1 MAGIIT
7 SVAEDIKKLQELKK
21 AISDVKKELG
31 SINITVDIDI
41 KENLEKQLQS
51 LMAQYNGMEEKISQV
66 EGKMMLLKKDVQK
79 AIEVQKPASDISKLI
94 TDGLKEIEQSSQ
106 KTSQSVESLN
116 STLNHNDSEVEK
128 NTQAL
133 NENVV
138 ATEKVRVSHTQL
150 VAEINHIASTNYDKF
165 INRTTEGT
173 LNYSNAINQANL
185 DMARLTSVQDDL
197 NELWKSG
204 EISAEEYQRTMNE
217 VQVAIVRTE
226 QAFDALRDA
235 RNSKKGVSV
244 DTSALDGLDEKIHLL
259 LLDLA
264 ELEVENGKTK
274 QSLKDLNKEF
284 KDGSVT
290 EDDYIRRKAILQ
302 NSLDEESKKIKE
314 VKTELKLQRQ
324 AVGEVEGSYNQL
336 SAQYSLNKVILNKL
350 SSEQLQDTEEYKKLL
365 EETEAIY
372 EKMKQYQAST
382 GKNQLNVGNYE
393 SGFTNAR
400 VELRALVTEIAG
412 LTLQYRNMSDAEKAA
427 AEGQELKEKIDQ
439 LTGHAAELKDAIGD
453 VNDSIK
459 KQASDTSSFDAIAD
473 GINLLI
479 SGFGL
484 AEGAAQMLGL
494 SEEDLVAV
502 QTNLQA
508 AFVASNAIVKIQTS
522 LRKES
527 ALMTGIHTLQTNLAT
542 TAINIR
548 TAAEGKGIIA
558 TKAATVA
565 QAAFNAVAKA
575 NPYVLLAAAVISVV
589 GALWAFTKGQ
599 KEAAK
604 ADEERKEA
612 LEKAKNELKEYNEA
626 IASGA
631 AKNISK
637 LEELRREWVALGGNM
652 SKQKQFIEDNKDAFH
667 DLGLEVNSVS
677 DVENILVK
685 NTAAVK
691 KAFMERAKAAAAAS
705 LMEQKYKEIIQINL
719 QKETKV
725 ITPKVGRM
733 MGWSDAAMAREKA
746 KRQAEERAAVQ
757 KRNAERDAQIKA
769 IEKQIDELADVQLE
783 GNQKAKSTLKG
794 AGVKEYDKEAE
805 KRKNSK
811 KKKTEQQRKEAEK
824 KEREKQQAEYV
835 ALLDKQK
842 YETIK
847 KQRDNEYEIRQNT
860 IDIKKEGNEKAL
872 AQINLDYDRQKAA
885 IKDYEDKLKQEKIDA
900 AKAAFEKNPANKD
913 KVFDAGGVDVKM
925 TEQETRLVKSM
936 RDKADHEREQSIK
949 DLHKAELQ
957 SMRDYLKEYGTVQQ
971 QKYAIAKEYDEKI
984 AKVEGEAQKK
994 LLERQKQEALS
1005 NIVSKDAMMS
1015 IDWRET
1021 FGNMG
1026 SVLQDIAK
1034 TTLAKVDEYMKSD
1047 SFKNLEAKDKKAY
1060 ADLRSNL
1067 RSSVNNDNINV
1078 FSTKMWDEIST
1089 YAEKYK
1095 NSVKALQD
1103 ATKKHELAID
1113 GLEKA
1118 EEELSKATTD
1128 EAKKI
1133 AKKKVESAKKEVS
1146 NTATEVQT
1154 QQQNVNNDK
1163 GDLDDSAGDAAIAL
1177 QNFQALLSNITSGSL
1192 TGFAKGIGQLINGI
1206 AGGSTKVGDA
1216 LQGLGG
1222 KIGGLV
1228 GAILSIIEALG
1239 DDPAGFID
1247 NLFNKIVT
1255 AVEGILTNLDKIALS
1270 IVKGVGNLTGGI
1282 IRATLS
1288 GATFGLYNAN
1298 GNVEEMNKRIEELK
1312 SANEEL
1318 AKSIKD
1324 LAESISDNDSTNKD
1338 SVEAYKK
1345 AVAAQKESN
1354 ENQQE
1359 AIRAEA
1365 SKYSNSGHGFL
1376 GMGGRKSF
1384 NKYAN
1389 DNRSNWL
1396 PQFNEALRKSGYNA
1410 ELNDVSQVW
1419 NLTAEQLKAIRSNA
1433 PKAWSAFFNSGGEGN
1448 PKELVEEYIDSA
1460 AGALDELT
1468 DKLNEK
1474 LTGYSWNGFKQNYE
1488 SLLSDLEST
1497 TEDFGDNISE
1507 IINKALVNSFVNS
1520 PEMQSRIKNL
1530 YSYISDAASDG
1541 IFTNKE
1547 VGEIRRQ
1554 NEEIAN
1560 YGIQWRQAMEEAGII
1575 QKKSSSSSE
1584 ASGSINTAK
1593 GITDDTANELVGR
1606 VTAVELTEERLAAGQ
1621 QQQFIALTQ
1630 ISGNISAMVNQVSGI
1645 HNIADE
1651 TRSILANSYMELQQ
1665 INENTREVV
1674 KPIKLMQSDIA
1685 EMKRKL

>member
-1 MAGIIT
+1 MAQLVFHVQADYEEVIRLRNEI
-7 SVAEDIKKLQELKK
+7 EKL
-21 AISDVKKELG
+21 KKELKG
-31 SINITVDIDI
+31 MDATVSPAAFNTLNTQLSASTQKMDELVTEAAKAGAEMEQGFKRKIFDASQTV
-41 KENLEKQLQS
+41 NGFTEKII
-51 LMAQYNGMEEKISQV
+51 AQKAVVKDVEADVKRLGEAYRTALKNNRYGGYGGGANNALAEYNAARRALDEEKAALFALTQEQATARLSV
-66 EGKMMLLKKDVQK
+66 KKLRDEY
-79 AIEVQKPASDISKLI
+79 ALYRDDSK
-94 TDGLKEIEQSSQ
+94 EM
-106 KTSQSVESLN
+106 
-116 STLNHNDSEVEK
+116 
-128 NTQAL
+128 
-133 NENVV
+133 VV
-138 ATEKVRVSHTQL
+138 ATEGIGISLKKAFAMIGGAALGKQLISDMIRVRGEFQAADTAIQTLLGSKEKADALMSKVREYAKISPLEFSDVTQATQMML
-150 VAEINHIASTNYDKF
+150 
-165 INRTTEGT
+165 
-173 LNYSNAINQANL
+173 
-185 DMARLTSVQDDL
+185 
-197 NELWKSG
+197 
-204 EISAEEYQRTMNE
+204 
-217 VQVAIVRTE
+217 
-226 QAFDALRDA
+226 
-235 RNSKKGVSV
+235 
-244 DTSALDGLDEKIHLL
+244 
-259 LLDLA
+259 
-264 ELEVENGKTK
+264 
-274 QSLKDLNKEF
+274 
-284 KDGSVT
+284 
-290 EDDYIRRKAILQ
+290 
-302 NSLDEESKKIKE
+302 
-314 VKTELKLQRQ
+314 
-324 AVGEVEGSYNQL
+324 
-336 SAQYSLNKVILNKL
+336 
-350 SSEQLQDTEEYKKLL
+350 
-365 EETEAIY
+365 
-372 EKMKQYQAST
+372 
-382 GKNQLNVGNYE
+382 
-393 SGFTNAR
+393 GFNI
-400 VELRALVTEIAG
+400 E
-412 LTLQYRNMSDAEKAA
+412 AEKVPRFL
-427 AEGQELKEKIDQ
+427 Q
-439 LTGHAAELKDAIGD
+439 AIGD
-453 VNDSIK
+453 VSMGETQKFNSLTLAFSQMSAAGKLMGQDLNQMINAGFNPLQTMSEKTGKSIAQLK
-459 KQASDTSSFDAIAD
+459 EEMSKGAISAEMVQQAFIDATSAGGKFYQMSENASKTINGQLSMMQDAMDAAFNEMGQKSEGFI
-473 GINLLI
+473 I
-479 SGFGL
+479 SGIQMTTKLIENYETVGKVLAGL
-484 AEGAAQMLGL
+484 VITYGIYKAALIANIAL
-494 SEEDLVAV
+494 THSWAVA
-502 QTNLQA
+502 A
-508 AFVASNAIVKIQTS
+508 RADAVAKGIQT
-522 LRKES
+522 
-527 ALMTGIHTLQTNLAT
+527 A
-542 TAINIR
+542 
-548 TAAEGKGIIA
+548 A

-565 QAAFNAVAKA
+565 QLALNAAMKA
-575 NPYVLLAAAVISVV
+575 NPYVLLITTVAAL
-589 GALWAFTKGQ
+589 GTALWAFTKNVDTAAEAQKRLDEATANMRKEIVSEQADIDILFNDLQNAKKGTDEYRQ
-599 KEAAK
+599 AKEAILDKYGKYLEGLNAEIRTLKNVKGAYDAITAAATKTARARGMETAMRGAQEAYGATYSGNAGKLYDKLQEKVGDTK
-604 ADEERKEA
+604 ATNLLRKLQNEISKTGKASQKLRDEIGDIFRGSATYGNSRTWITSMENATKTLQNETKKIKAVFGDANDKKSKGDKEKTTTYQED
-612 LEKAKNELKEYNEA
+612 LNKAKKNWED
-626 IASGA
+626 
-631 AKNISK
+631 AKKNLSK
-637 LEELRREWVALGGNM
+637 IEKSKSKFT
-652 SKQKQFIEDNKDAFH
+652 SKQYEDA
-667 DLGLEVNSVS
+667 
-677 DVENILVK
+677 
-685 NTAAVK
+685 K
-691 KAFMERAKAAAAAS
+691 K
-705 LMEQKYKEIIQINL
+705 
-719 QKETKV
+719 QKETAEKAYKDLGGLV
-725 ITPKVGRM
+725 SSSSTQHTGGTPK
-733 MGWSDAAMAREKA
+733 E
-746 KRQAEERAAVQ
+746 
-757 KRNAERDAQIKA
+757 
-769 IEKQIDELADVQLE
+769 IEQ
-783 GNQKAKSTLKG
+783 
-794 AGVKEYDKEAE
+794 
-805 KRKNSK
+805 
-811 KKKTEQQRKEAEK
+811 
-824 KEREKQQAEYV
+824 EKQQAEYA

-847 KQRDNEYEIRQNT
+847 KQRDNEYEIWQNE
-860 IDIKKEGNEKAL
+860 IDLMKEGNKKAL
-872 AQINLDYDRQKAA
+872 AQIELDYDRQIAA
-885 IKDYEDKLKQEKIDA
+885 IEDYEDKLWQEKIDA

-913 KVFDAGGVDVKM
+913 KVFDESGVDVKM

-936 RDKADHEREQSIK
+936 RDKADHGREQATK
-949 DLHKAELQ
+949 DLYKAELQ

-1128 EAKKI
+1128 EAKEI
-1133 AKKKVESAKKEVS
+1133 AKKKVENAKKKVS
-1146 NTATEVQT
+1146 DTATEVQT

-1163 GDLDDSAGDAAIAL
+1163 EDLDDSAGDAAIAL

-1192 TGFAKGIGQLINGI
+1192 TGFAKGVGQLINGI

-1376 GMGGRKSF
+1376 GMGGRSSF
-1384 NKYAN
+1384 NVYAN

-1410 ELNDVSQVW
+1410 GLNDVSQVW

-1520 PEMQSRIKNL
+1520 PEMQNRIKNL
-1530 YSYISDAASDG
+1530 YNYISDAASDG

>member
-1 MAGIIT
+1 MAQLVFHVQADYEEVIRLRNEI
-7 SVAEDIKKLQELKK
+7 EKL
-21 AISDVKKELG
+21 KKELKG
-31 SINITVDIDI
+31 MDATVSPAAFNTLNTQLSASTKRMDELVTEAAKAGAEMEQGFKRKIFDASQTV
-41 KENLEKQLQS
+41 NGFTEKII
-51 LMAQYNGMEEKISQV
+51 AQKAVVKDVEADVKRLGEAYRTALKNNRYGGYGGGANNALAEYNAARRALDEEKAALFALTQEQATARLSV
-66 EGKMMLLKKDVQK
+66 KKLRDEY
-79 AIEVQKPASDISKLI
+79 ALYRDDSKE
-94 TDGLKEIEQSSQ
+94 T
-106 KTSQSVESLN
+106 
-116 STLNHNDSEVEK
+116 
-128 NTQAL
+128 
-133 NENVV
+133 VV
-138 ATEKVRVSHTQL
+138 ATEGIGISLKKAFAMIGGAALGKQLISDMIRVRGEFQAADTAIQTLLGSKEKADALMSKVREYAKISPLEFSDVTQATQMML
-150 VAEINHIASTNYDKF
+150 
-165 INRTTEGT
+165 
-173 LNYSNAINQANL
+173 
-185 DMARLTSVQDDL
+185 
-197 NELWKSG
+197 
-204 EISAEEYQRTMNE
+204 
-217 VQVAIVRTE
+217 
-226 QAFDALRDA
+226 
-235 RNSKKGVSV
+235 
-244 DTSALDGLDEKIHLL
+244 
-259 LLDLA
+259 
-264 ELEVENGKTK
+264 
-274 QSLKDLNKEF
+274 
-284 KDGSVT
+284 
-290 EDDYIRRKAILQ
+290 
-302 NSLDEESKKIKE
+302 
-314 VKTELKLQRQ
+314 
-324 AVGEVEGSYNQL
+324 
-336 SAQYSLNKVILNKL
+336 
-350 SSEQLQDTEEYKKLL
+350 
-365 EETEAIY
+365 
-372 EKMKQYQAST
+372 
-382 GKNQLNVGNYE
+382 
-393 SGFTNAR
+393 GFNI
-400 VELRALVTEIAG
+400 E
-412 LTLQYRNMSDAEKAA
+412 AEKVPRFL
-427 AEGQELKEKIDQ
+427 Q
-439 LTGHAAELKDAIGD
+439 AIGD
-453 VNDSIK
+453 VSMGETQKFNSLTLAFSQMSAAGKLMGQDLNQMINAGFNPLQTMSEKTGKSIAQLK
-459 KQASDTSSFDAIAD
+459 EEMSKGAISAEMVQQAFIDATSAGGKFYQMSENASKTINGQLSMMQDAMDAAFNEMGQKSEGFI
-473 GINLLI
+473 I
-479 SGFGL
+479 SGIQMTTKLIENYETVGKVLAGL
-484 AEGAAQMLGL
+484 VITYGTYKAALIANIAL
-494 SEEDLVAV
+494 THSWAVA
-502 QTNLQA
+502 A
-508 AFVASNAIVKIQTS
+508 RADAVAKGIQT
-522 LRKES
+522 
-527 ALMTGIHTLQTNLAT
+527 A
-542 TAINIR
+542 
-548 TAAEGKGIIA
+548 A

-565 QAAFNAVAKA
+565 QLALNAAMKA
-575 NPYVLLAAAVISVV
+575 NPYVLLITTVAALGTAMW
-589 GALWAFTKGQ
+589 ALRDSTSAAEKAETSLNNTMTALGESQEKYNNQ
-599 KEAAK
+599 TKEAINIATDDASATK
-604 ADEERKEA
+604 DRKDAMDLLINRYPSIIQSYIDEKGHLRDILKLKQEIAIADKKKQREETTETLRKTGLNAWNNYNLANSFYNRQLNSKNVFSDSERKQ
-612 LEKAKNELKEYNEA
+612 LKELRDAYEKSSGNSG
-626 IASGA
+626 IWAS
-631 AKNISK
+631 
-637 LEELRREWVALGGNM
+637 LREIRDY
-652 SKQKQFIEDNKDAFH
+652 F
-667 DLGLEVNSVS
+667 
-677 DVENILVK
+677 
-685 NTAAVK
+685 
-691 KAFMERAKAAAAAS
+691 KAFAA
-705 LMEQKYKEIIQINL
+705 
-719 QKETKV
+719 
-725 ITPKVGRM
+725 
-733 MGWSDAAMAREKA
+733 
-746 KRQAEERAAVQ
+746 
-757 KRNAERDAQIKA
+757 
-769 IEKQIDELADVQLE
+769 
-783 GNQKAKSTLKG
+783 
-794 AGVKEYDKEAE
+794 
-805 KRKNSK
+805 NSK
-811 KKKTEQQRKEAEK
+811 KKYARNFTENKIDQFSQGLGNMSTEKLKALQKELMRANKNRKASTSVFVKSVGDYLTGADRETLLTKVSGMVSARERSSKSNSQKTKSELDEDKKKLKQKLDLLTAQEAAGKKGLAIKKKIKAIDEQLLDFDTTGKKDKKTEQERKKTEREEQKRNKAETKSDDETLKLRMENRQAELDLEEETTKKKLKLIDISYDKQKAEIAK
-824 KEREKQQAEYV
+824 KERELAEQNKKAGTKGLNEKGLTDEQQTEI
-835 ALLDKQK
+835 DKANEINEK
-842 YETIK
+842 SRK
-847 KQRDNEYEIRQNT
+847 KQIS
-860 IDIKKEGNEKAL
+860 
-872 AQINLDYDRQKAA
+872 
-885 IKDYEDKLKQEKIDA
+885 DA
-900 AKAAFEKNPANKD
+900 Y
-913 KVFDAGGVDVKM
+913 
-925 TEQETRLVKSM
+925 
-936 RDKADHEREQSIK
+936 
-949 DLHKAELQ
+949 KAELQ

-984 AKVEGEAQKK
+984 AKAEGEAQKK

-1034 TTLAKVDEYMKSD
+1034 ETLAKVDEYMKSD

-1060 ADLRSNL
+1060 AELRSNL

-1078 FSTKMWDEIST
+1078 FSTKMWDDIST

-1128 EAKKI
+1128 EAKEI
-1133 AKKKVESAKKEVS
+1133 AKKKVENAKKKVS
-1146 NTATEVQT
+1146 DTATEVQT

-1163 GDLDDSAGDAAIAL
+1163 EDLDDSAETAAIAL

-1192 TGFAKGIGQLINGI
+1192 TGFAKGVGQLINGI

-1312 SANEEL
+1312 AANEEL

-1324 LAESISDNDSTNKD
+1324 LAESISDTDSTNKD

-1376 GMGGRKSF
+1376 GMGGRSSF
-1384 NKYAN
+1384 NVYAN

-1530 YSYISDAASDG
+1530 YNYISDAARDG

-1560 YGIQWRQAMEEAGII
+1560 YSIQWRQAMEEAGII

-1621 QQQFIALTQ
+1621 QQQFIAITQ

>member
-1 MAGIIT
+1 MAQLVFHVQADYEEVIRLRNEI
-7 SVAEDIKKLQELKK
+7 EKL
-21 AISDVKKELG
+21 KKELKG
-31 SINITVDIDI
+31 MDATVSPAAFNTLNTQLSASTKRMDELVTEAAKAGAEMEQGFKRKIFDASQTV
-41 KENLEKQLQS
+41 NGFTEKII
-51 LMAQYNGMEEKISQV
+51 AQKAVVKDVEADVKRLGEAYRTALKNNRYGGYGGGANNALAEYNAARRALDEEKAALFALTQEQATARLSV
-66 EGKMMLLKKDVQK
+66 KKLRDEY
-79 AIEVQKPASDISKLI
+79 ALYRDDSKE
-94 TDGLKEIEQSSQ
+94 T
-106 KTSQSVESLN
+106 
-116 STLNHNDSEVEK
+116 
-128 NTQAL
+128 
-133 NENVV
+133 VV
-138 ATEKVRVSHTQL
+138 ATEGIGISLKKAFAMIGGAALGKQLISDMIRVRGEFQAADTAIQTLLGSK
-150 VAEINHIASTNYDKF
+150 DK
-165 INRTTEGT
+165 
-173 LNYSNAINQANL
+173 A
-185 DMARLTSVQDDL
+185 
-197 NELWKSG
+197 
-204 EISAEEYQRTMNE
+204 
-217 VQVAIVRTE
+217 
-226 QAFDALRDA
+226 DALMSQVREYA
-235 RNSKKGVSV
+235 
-244 DTSALDGLDEKIHLL
+244 KISP
-259 LLDLA
+259 
-264 ELEVENGKTK
+264 LEF
-274 QSLKDLNKEF
+274 SD
-284 KDGSVT
+284 VT
-290 EDDYIRRKAILQ
+290 
-302 NSLDEESKKIKE
+302 
-314 VKTELKLQRQ
+314 Q
-324 AVGEVEGSYNQL
+324 ATQMML
-336 SAQYSLNKVILNKL
+336 
-350 SSEQLQDTEEYKKLL
+350 
-365 EETEAIY
+365 
-372 EKMKQYQAST
+372 
-382 GKNQLNVGNYE
+382 
-393 SGFTNAR
+393 GFNI
-400 VELRALVTEIAG
+400 E
-412 LTLQYRNMSDAEKAA
+412 AEKVPRFL
-427 AEGQELKEKIDQ
+427 Q
-439 LTGHAAELKDAIGD
+439 AIGD
-453 VNDSIK
+453 VSMGETQKFNSLTLAFSQMSAAGKLMGQDLNQMINAGFNPLQTMSEKTGKSIAQLK
-459 KQASDTSSFDAIAD
+459 EEMSKGAISAEMVQQAFIDATSAGGKFYQMSENASKTINGQLSMMQDAMDAAFNEMGQKSEGFI
-473 GINLLI
+473 I
-479 SGFGL
+479 SGIQMTTKLIENYETVGKVLAGL
-484 AEGAAQMLGL
+484 VITYGTYKAALIANIAL
-494 SEEDLVAV
+494 THSWAVA
-502 QTNLQA
+502 A
-508 AFVASNAIVKIQTS
+508 RADAVAKGIQT
-522 LRKES
+522 
-527 ALMTGIHTLQTNLAT
+527 A
-542 TAINIR
+542 
-548 TAAEGKGIIA
+548 A

-565 QAAFNAVAKA
+565 QAAFNAVANA
-575 NPYVLLAAAVISVV
+575 NPYVLLTTTIV
-589 GALWAFTKGQ
+589 GLGAALWAFTKNTNQAAESQKRLDKATANMRKEIASEQADIDILFDDLKNAKQGTAEYGQ
-599 KEAAK
+599 AKEAILSKYGKYLEGLNEEIHTLKNVKGAYDAITAAAIKAARAK
-604 ADEERKEA
+604 GMSAAMRGAQETYGEQYSGNAGKLYDKLREKVGDTKATSILRRLQGEISKTGKASQKLRDEIGDIFRGSSTYGNSRAWITSMENATTTLKNETNKIKAIFGDIDGKNSTKGDKEKTTTYQED
-612 LEKAKNELKEYNEA
+612 LNKAKKNWED
-626 IASGA
+626 
-631 AKNISK
+631 AKKNLSK
-637 LEELRREWVALGGNM
+637 IEKNKSKFT
-652 SKQKQFIEDNKDAFH
+652 SKQYEDA
-667 DLGLEVNSVS
+667 
-677 DVENILVK
+677 
-685 NTAAVK
+685 K
-691 KAFMERAKAAAAAS
+691 K
-705 LMEQKYKEIIQINL
+705 
-719 QKETKV
+719 QKETAEKAYKDLGGLV
-725 ITPKVGRM
+725 SSSSTQHTGGTPK
-733 MGWSDAAMAREKA
+733 E
-746 KRQAEERAAVQ
+746 
-757 KRNAERDAQIKA
+757 
-769 IEKQIDELADVQLE
+769 IEQ
-783 GNQKAKSTLKG
+783 
-794 AGVKEYDKEAE
+794 
-805 KRKNSK
+805 
-811 KKKTEQQRKEAEK
+811 
-824 KEREKQQAEYV
+824 EKQQAEYA

-847 KQRDNEYEIRQNT
+847 KQRDNEYEIWQND
-860 IDIKKEGNEKAL
+860 IDLKKEGNKKAL
-872 AQINLDYDRQKAA
+872 AQIELDYDRQIAA
-885 IKDYEDKLKQEKIDA
+885 IEDYEDKLRQEKIDA

-913 KVFDAGGVDVKM
+913 KVFDESGVDVKM

-936 RDKADHEREQSIK
+936 RDKADYEREQAIK
-949 DLHKAELQ
+949 DLYKAELQ

-984 AKVEGEAQKK
+984 AKAEGEAQKK

-1034 TTLAKVDEYMKSD
+1034 ETLAKVDEYMKSD

-1113 GLEKA
+1113 GLKKA

-1133 AKKKVESAKKEVS
+1133 AKKKVENAKKKVS
-1146 NTATEVQT
+1146 DTATEVQT

-1163 GDLDDSAGDAAIAL
+1163 EDLDDSAETAAIAL

-1192 TGFAKGIGQLINGI
+1192 TGFAKGVGQLINRI

-1312 SANEEL
+1312 AANEEL

-1324 LAESISDNDSTNKD
+1324 LAESISDTDSTNKD

-1365 SKYSNSGHGFL
+1365 SKSSNSGHGFL
-1376 GMGGRKSF
+1376 GMGGRSSF
-1384 NKYAN
+1384 NVYAN

-1530 YSYISDAASDG
+1530 YNYISDAARDG

-1560 YGIQWRQAMEEAGII
+1560 YSIQWRQAMEEAGII

-1621 QQQFIALTQ
+1621 QQQFIAITQ

>member
-1 MAGIIT
+1 MAQLVFHVQADYEEVIRLRNEI
-7 SVAEDIKKLQELKK
+7 EKL
-21 AISDVKKELG
+21 KKELKG
-31 SINITVDIDI
+31 MDATVSPAAFNTLNTQLSASTQKMDELVTEAAKAGAEMEQGFKRKIFDASQTV
-41 KENLEKQLQS
+41 NGFTEKII
-51 LMAQYNGMEEKISQV
+51 AQKAVVKDVEADVKRLGEAYRTALKNNRYGGYGGGANNALAEYNAARRALDEEKAALFALTQEQATARLSV
-66 EGKMMLLKKDVQK
+66 KKLRDEY
-79 AIEVQKPASDISKLI
+79 ALYRDDSKE
-94 TDGLKEIEQSSQ
+94 T
-106 KTSQSVESLN
+106 
-116 STLNHNDSEVEK
+116 
-128 NTQAL
+128 
-133 NENVV
+133 VV
-138 ATEKVRVSHTQL
+138 ATEGIGISLKKAFAMIGGAALGKQLISDMIRVRGEFQAADTAIQTLLGSKEKADALMSKVREYAKISPLEFSDVTQATQMML
-150 VAEINHIASTNYDKF
+150 
-165 INRTTEGT
+165 
-173 LNYSNAINQANL
+173 
-185 DMARLTSVQDDL
+185 
-197 NELWKSG
+197 
-204 EISAEEYQRTMNE
+204 
-217 VQVAIVRTE
+217 
-226 QAFDALRDA
+226 
-235 RNSKKGVSV
+235 
-244 DTSALDGLDEKIHLL
+244 
-259 LLDLA
+259 
-264 ELEVENGKTK
+264 
-274 QSLKDLNKEF
+274 
-284 KDGSVT
+284 
-290 EDDYIRRKAILQ
+290 
-302 NSLDEESKKIKE
+302 
-314 VKTELKLQRQ
+314 
-324 AVGEVEGSYNQL
+324 
-336 SAQYSLNKVILNKL
+336 
-350 SSEQLQDTEEYKKLL
+350 
-365 EETEAIY
+365 
-372 EKMKQYQAST
+372 
-382 GKNQLNVGNYE
+382 
-393 SGFTNAR
+393 GFNI
-400 VELRALVTEIAG
+400 E
-412 LTLQYRNMSDAEKAA
+412 AEKVPRFL
-427 AEGQELKEKIDQ
+427 Q
-439 LTGHAAELKDAIGD
+439 AIGD
-453 VNDSIK
+453 VSMGETQKFNSLTLAFSQMSAAGKLMGQDLNQMINAGFNPLQTMSEKTGKSIAQLK
-459 KQASDTSSFDAIAD
+459 EEMSKGAVSAEMVQQAFIDATSAGGRFYQMSENASKNINGQLSMMQDAMD
-473 GINLLI
+473 
-479 SGFGL
+479 
-484 AEGAAQMLGL
+484 
-494 SEEDLVAV
+494 
-502 QTNLQA
+502 A
-508 AFVASNAIVKIQTS
+508 AFNEMGQKSEGFIMSGIQMTTKLIENYETVGKVLAGLVITYGTYKAALITNIALTHSWAVAARADAVAKGIQT
-522 LRKES
+522 
-527 ALMTGIHTLQTNLAT
+527 A
-542 TAINIR
+542 
-548 TAAEGKGIIA
+548 A

-565 QAAFNAVAKA
+565 QLTLNAAMKA
-575 NPYVLLAAAVISVV
+575 NPYALVAAAIASVAAAMWV
-589 GALWAFTKGQ
+589 FNDSTTAAEEAQKKLSDSTTELNKTYSEEKYKIDELFDALKNSKEGTEEYKKTKDTILNQYGEYLAKLGDEKHALDNIALAYKAVTEGAWR
-599 KEAAK
+599 AAK
-604 ADEERKEA
+604 ARMKASLWEKEGSDRMDREKDDREELLKAVKDFYGNRPGAEKDYMKIIKRIETGKDLPNGEWTNELGKYSKKIAAQVNRLLKSREAYNENIALYEKMYGDIEEESEEVVIKGHKRNKKYYEEEKKKAQAEYDELTKPERKGKKGAA
-612 LEKAKNELKEYNEA
+612 LRKKIASYQSEIDGWDTSGKKTAAAQKTVNKAKKDRLK
-626 IASGA
+626 
-631 AKNISK
+631 
-637 LEELRREWVALGGNM
+637 
-652 SKQKQFIEDNKDAFH
+652 Q
-667 DLGLEVNSVS
+667 
-677 DVENILVK
+677 
-685 NTAAVK
+685 
-691 KAFMERAKAAAAAS
+691 
-705 LMEQKYKEIIQINL
+705 
-719 QKETKV
+719 
-725 ITPKVGRM
+725 
-733 MGWSDAAMAREKA
+733 
-746 KRQAEERAAVQ
+746 
-757 KRNAERDAQIKA
+757 
-769 IEKQIDELADVQLE
+769 
-783 GNQKAKSTLKG
+783 
-794 AGVKEYDKEAE
+794 
-805 KRKNSK
+805 
-811 KKKTEQQRKEAEK
+811 
-824 KEREKQQAEYV
+824 EKQQAEYA

-847 KQRDNEYEIRQNT
+847 KQRDNEYEIWQNE
-860 IDIKKEGNEKAL
+860 IDLMKEDNKKAL
-872 AQINLDYDRQKAA
+872 ALIELDYDRQIAA
-885 IKDYEDKLKQEKIDA
+885 IEDYEDKLRQEKIDA

-913 KVFDAGGVDVKM
+913 KVFDESGVDVKM

-936 RDKADHEREQSIK
+936 RDKTDHEREQSIK

-1113 GLEKA
+1113 GLKKA

-1177 QNFQALLSNITSGSL
+1177 QNFQALLSNMTSGSL
-1192 TGFAKGIGQLINGI
+1192 TGFAKGVGQLINGI

-1376 GMGGRKSF
+1376 GMGGRSSF
-1384 NKYAN
+1384 NVYAN

-1396 PQFNEALRKSGYNA
+1396 SQFNEALRKSGYNA
-1410 ELNDVSQVW
+1410 GLNDVSQVW

-1530 YSYISDAASDG
+1530 YNYISDAASDG

-1560 YGIQWRQAMEEAGII
+1560 YGIQWRQTMEEAGII